1 MVTPRPYDTV
11 NRDKAVKDQ
20 LHALF
25 SQAIEQLKNAQ
36 VIPADHQV
44 NLNFERTR
52 QKEHGDF
59 ATNVAMTLAKP
70 ARRNPRELASLLVDA
85 LPEDALI
92 TNVDI
97 AGPGFINVFLAQ
109 NARFEVLNTVFA
121 EGDSYGLAE
130 PNSKQKI
137 MVEFVSANPTGP
149 LHVGHGRGAAYGDA
163 LARVLAAAGNTVE
176 REYYVNDAGRQMD
189 ILVVSVWVRYLQ
201 AAGIEFSLPD
211 NCYKGDYIISYAKT
225 VFEQHAERYVVPLET
240 LQQNAHQRSDSNAL
254 AELNSLSSEEF
265 DSQRNE
271 LNLSPE
277 AFTQKFEKRF
287 LEESL
292 DALIEFAKT
301 TLEKDGFAV
310 FFDIALNSIVADIR
324 EDLSEFGVDYDT
336 WFSERSLFDS
346 HKINDTIDKL
356 KASGDVYKKGGAWWF
371 KTTHYGDEKD
381 RVVIRD
387 NGQPTYFASD
397 IAYHVDKLERGF
409 DLAINVW
416 GSDHHGYIPRVKA
429 SLQALGLPPEK
440 LKVLLVQFAVLYRN
454 GEKVG
459 MSTRSGEFVTLRDLR
474 DEIGSDAARF
484 FYAQRK
490 SEQHMDF
497 DLDLAKSQSNEN
509 PMYYVQYAHARICR
523 IFKTA
528 TERNI
533 NIDDIQS
540 ADFSILHNDHENS
553 LLSLL
558 QRFPELVV
566 AAASNYEPHQITY
579 YLRDLATAFH
589 SYYNTSKFL
598 EAEKPQRDAMLALC
612 AATRQTLKNGLSII
626 GVGAPETM

>member
-1 MVTPRPYDTV
+1 M
-11 NRDKAVKDQ
+11 KDQ
-20 LHALF
+20 LHGLF
-25 SQAIEQLKNAQ
+25 SQAIEKLKADN
-36 VIPADHQV
+36 VIPEDHQV
-44 NLNFERTR
+44 NIQFERTR

-70 ARRNPRELASLLVDA
+70 ARRNPRELATLVVDA
-85 LPEDALI
+85 LPNDKLI
-92 TNVDI
+92 IKVDI

-109 NARFEVLNTVFA
+109 DARYEVLNTVFA
-121 EGDSYGLAE
+121 EGDAYGLAE

-163 LARVLAAAGNTVE
+163 LARVLTAAGNTVE

-189 ILVVSVWVRYLQ
+189 ILAVSVWIRYLQ
-201 AAGIEFSLPD
+201 ANGLDIELPD
-211 NCYKGDYIISYAKT
+211 NCYKGDYVSGYGQQLL
-225 VFEQHAERYVVPLET
+225 EQHSSTYSVPIDDYN
-240 LQQNAHQRSDSNAL
+240 NASFKRSDSTAL
-254 AELNSLSSEEF
+254 KELEALSAADF
-265 DSQRNE
+265 DRKRKE
-271 LNLSPE
+271 LNLSAE
-277 AFTQKFEKRF
+277 EFTNKSEKQF

-292 DALIEFAKT
+292 DNRIEFAKA
-301 TLEKDGFAV
+301 TLGADGFKI
-310 FFDIALNSIVADIR
+310 FLNIALNSIVADIR
-324 EDLSEFGVDYDT
+324 QDLSEFGVDYDT
-336 WFSERSLFDS
+336 WFSEQSLFDDG
-346 HKINDTIDKL
+346 KIVKVIDTL
-356 KASGDVYKKGGAWWF
+356 KASGDVYEKGGALWF
-371 KTTHYGDEKD
+371 KTTDYGDEKD
-381 RVVIRD
+381 RVVVRD

-409 DLAINVW
+409 DLAINIW

-509 PMYYVQYAHARICR
+509 PMYYVQYAHARLCR

-528 TERNI
+528 DERNI
-533 NIDDIQS
+533 DTQDILG
-540 ADFSILHNDHENS
+540 ADFSLLSSDHES
-553 LLSLL
+553 TLLTLL
-558 QRFPELVV
+558 QKFPELV
-566 AAASNYEPHQITY
+566 AASAANYEPHQITY
-579 YLRDLATAFH
+579 YLRDLATALH
-589 SYYNTSKFL
+589 SYYNSAKFL

-612 AATRQTLKNGLSII
+612 AATRQTLKNGLGII
-626 GVGAPETM
+626 GVGAPESM